1 VRIAGFAARQLSH
14 PIEEHRV
21 MRNPIIK
28 GSLLV
33 ALAHLPVVGCG
44 GGNTEESNGVDD
56 GKGGGSAASSG
67 RGGTI
72 GNGGTLIFGGTTGNG
87 GSSSGTTGNGG
98 SGGGCA
104 EVSRQG
110 NKAVVALYFMVDIS
124 GSMNCPVPEAD
135 PPCETDPGNDPMPS
149 RWTEASQ
156 AYKDFFSSSAASGL
170 WAGISFFS
178 GNSCNEDDYGPDVEI
193 DALPG
198 NASALNAA
206 VDDQDPGGNT
216 PTVPSLTAAI
226 DHARSWATSHTDQQA
241 VVVYATDGY
250 PRGCDQNNTI
260 DAAVDVAADGLSG
273 SPSILTYV
281 LAIGPNL
288 TDLGRVATAGGTD
301 VIQINTGQDVGAQLI
316 DALNDIRDDVVV
328 DCAYSIP
335 APPAGQQIDYNSVY
349 VRITS
354 GSGEVTTV
362 GRDDPSDSTCN
373 GWQYDSPTAPTQITL
388 CGDACDAVQS
398 DPNAGFD
405 VVFGCHGPV
414 IEPP

>member
-1 VRIAGFAARQLSH
+1 
-14 PIEEHRV
+14 
-21 MRNPIIK
+21 MRNPILK

-33 ALAHLPVVGCG
+33 ALAYLPVLGCS
-44 GGNTEESNGVDD
+44 GGNGEESNGVDD
-56 GKGGGSAASSG
+56 GNGGGSAASSG
-67 RGGTI
+67 RGGTNGSGGFLI
-72 GNGGTLIFGGTTGNG
+72 VGGNTGNG
-87 GSSSGTTGNGG
+87 GASGNTGNGG
-98 SGGGCA
+98 SGGGCI
-104 EVSRQG
+104 EDSRRG

-124 GSMNCPVPEAD
+124 GSMNCPVPEED
-135 PPCETDPGNDPMPS
+135 PPCETDPGDDPATS

-156 AYKDFFSSSAASGL
+156 AYKDFFGSSAANGL

-178 GNSCNEDDYGPDVEI
+178 GTSCDPDNYGPDVEI
-193 DALPG
+193 AALPG
-198 NASALNAA
+198 NAAALNAA
-206 VDDQDPGGNT
+206 VDDQNPSGYT

-250 PRGCDQNNTI
+250 PRGCEDNNTI
-260 DAAVDVAADGLSG
+260 DDAVDVAAAGLSG
-273 SPSILTYV
+273 SPSIPTYV

-335 APPAGQQIDYNSVY
+335 APPAGQSIDYNSVF
-349 VRITS
+349 VRITT
-354 GSGEVTTV
+354 GSGEVVTV

-373 GWQYDSPTAPTQITL
+373 GWQYDDAGAPTQITL
-388 CGDACDAVQS
+388 CGDACDTVQG
-398 DPNAGFD
+398 DPDASFD